1 MRVEMASA
9 TAPTKYRF
17 SVEEYHRMGEAGI
30 FTEDDRVELWDGEII
45 VMSPI
50 GNPHAVCVTEQDR
63 LFVQQLA
70 DRAIVRNQ
78 QPASLLSD
86 TEPEPDIVLARPRA
100 DRYRS
105 GHPTAE
111 DILLIIEVADTSL
124 AYDRDTKIPGYGR
137 EGIPEAWLWDLGG
150 EHVYVYQ
157 DPCPEGY
164 RSMRVFGRGDV
175 LTPSAFPDVRI
186 PVDEVL

>member
-1 MRVEMASA
+1 MASP

-17 SVEEYHRMGEAGI
+17 SVEEYHRMGEVGI

-45 VMSPI
+45 VMAPI
-50 GNPHAVCVTEQDR
+50 GVPHAFCVTQQQR
-63 LFVQQLA
+63 LFDRQLGDRGIARVQQP
-70 DRAIVRNQ
+70 V
-78 QPASLLSD
+78 SLVSD
-86 TEPEPDIVLARPRA
+86 TEPEPDIVIARPPE

-105 GHPTAE
+105 GHPTPE

-124 AYDRDTKIPGYGR
+124 AYDRDTKIPGYAR
-137 EGIPEAWLWDLGG
+137 EGIPEAWLWDLSGAQ
-150 EHVYVYQ
+150 VYVCQ
-157 DPCPEGY
+157 DPGPQGY
-164 RSMRVFGRGDV
+164 RSVQRFGRGDV